1 MYIPAITGID
11 NALKIYYSNSEIGN
25 KEIKE
30 LFGNLSSATISK
42 LKHIVKDEMIKRDI
56 FSYGMYKI
64 NTAIAYETWGIDV
77 DDLERRM
84 KKIKSLNLQ

>member
-30 LFGNLSSATISK
+30 LFGSLSSATISK
-42 LKHIVKDEMIKRDI
+42 LKHLVKDEMMRREML
-56 FSYGMYKI
+56 SYGMYKI
-64 NTAIAYETWGIDV
+64 NTAVAYETWGIDV
-77 DDLERRM
+77 EDLEKRM
-84 KKIKSLNLQ
+84 KKLKILNL